1 MKVRFKKYVANT
13 LGVRFS
19 GGQVIDV
26 DPGGSALAGI
36 AESAYEVLDAPAK
49 NNDEAD
55 NADGGDEK
63 TEDETTD
70 EAGEAETIGTAVTE
84 PEKDRA
90 VNPSTSRGK
99 GS

>member
-1 MKVRFKKYVANT
+1 MKVRFNKYVVNR

-19 GGQVIDV
+19 GGQVVDV

-36 AESAYEVLDAPAK
+36 AESAYEVLDEPAE

-55 NADGGDEK
+55 GADGGDEK
-63 TEDETTD
+63 AEAKTTD

-90 VNPSTSRGK
+90 VNPPTSRGK